1 MNIGPS
7 SGHLLY
13 PSRRSALKS
22 AALGFGALACDAI
35 YAMGDSQS
43 SPPNASLGAVAA
55 QGGLHFPAKAK
66 SVIFL
71 YMDGGPSQVDTFDPK
86 PFLSRYDRQDP
97 QSLFKVEPTQF
108 NNIGKVL
115 ASPWKFQPRGQSGLP
130 VSDLFPHLSSH
141 ADKLCVI
148 RSMTVKFP
156 EHTSGNYFLHT
167 GSGIQGRPSWGAWF
181 GYGLGSFNANLP
193 YFIVLNG
200 GLIPPGGLDN
210 FNSGFLPAA
219 YQASVIKGGAAEPIA
234 NLKPIDQSSVKQR
247 AKLDFARKLDRLSQ
261 ERAGSFPEW
270 EATTKNMETA
280 FRMQTEV
287 PAILDISQETK
298 ATQSLYGLDSTYEPT
313 RIYGR
318 QCLLA
323 RRLVEQGVRFIEV
336 TCPSVGT
343 DRWDQHSDLRNG
355 HQKNSLAV
363 DQPIGA
369 LLGDLKSRGL
379 LDSTL
384 VIFAGE
390 FGRTPFAQ
398 GSDGRDH
405 NPMGFS
411 IWMAG
416 GGVKG
421 GMAYGATDEWGY
433 RSVESPVQIH
443 DLHATMLHL
452 LGVDHKRL
460 TVRFGGRDMRLTD
473 VHGEIVEKILA

>member
-35 YAMGDSQS
+35 YGMGDSQS

-336 TCPSVGT
+336 TCPSE
-343 DRWDQHSDLRNG
+343 
-355 HQKNSLAV
+355 
-363 DQPIGA
+363 IGRA
-369 LLGDLKSRGL
+369 H
-379 LDSTL
+379 
-384 VIFAGE
+384 V
-390 FGRTPFAQ
+390 
-398 GSDGRDH
+398 
-405 NPMGFS
+405 
-411 IWMAG
+411 
-416 GGVKG
+416 
-421 GMAYGATDEWGY
+421 
-433 RSVESPVQIH
+433 
-443 DLHATMLHL
+443 
-452 LGVDHKRL
+452 
-460 TVRFGGRDMRLTD
+460 
-473 VHGEIVEKILA
+473 